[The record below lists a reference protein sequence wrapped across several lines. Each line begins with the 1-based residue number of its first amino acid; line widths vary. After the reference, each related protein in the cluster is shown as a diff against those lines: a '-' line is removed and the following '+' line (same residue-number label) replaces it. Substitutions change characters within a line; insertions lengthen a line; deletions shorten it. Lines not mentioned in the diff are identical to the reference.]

1 VLPEEHNS
9 NPEEEYAMTAN
20 SKLSRNQMKNLI
32 RHLLHALATE
42 IDLFFSDDDIG
53 ILANE
58 DSLFR
63 IFRTGVDWMDRNGQK
78 ITDSTAFVYDRIMRC
93 HSEHFTTPFEPTDI
107 RL

>member
-1 VLPEEHNS
+1 VLHKKHHS
-9 NPEEEYAMTAN
+9 NLQKEYEMTAI
-20 SKLSRNQMKNLI
+20 SKLNRDQMKNLI

-42 IDLFFSDDDIG
+42 IDMFFSDDDIG

-63 IFRTGVDWMDRNGQK
+63 IFRTGVDWMDRNGQRV
-78 ITDSTAFVYDRIMRC
+78 TDSTGFVYDRIMRC
-93 HSEHFTTPFEPTDI
+93 HAEHFTTPFEPTDI